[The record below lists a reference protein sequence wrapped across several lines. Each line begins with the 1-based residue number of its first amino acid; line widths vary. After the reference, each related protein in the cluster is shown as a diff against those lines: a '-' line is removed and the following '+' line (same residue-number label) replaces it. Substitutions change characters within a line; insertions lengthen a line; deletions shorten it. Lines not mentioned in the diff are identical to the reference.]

1 MKQKIKVDSIVTEDN
16 VIILLTLKVIKMQ
29 KKNIKDKIE
38 R

>member
-1 MKQKIKVDSIVTEDN
+1 MKQKIKVDSIVSEDN